1 MFKVKVL
8 DRIQIILALSFYSFF
23 IHAEKPLT
31 LLVYAAGDNNLASS
45 LLYNIKQMKEVHNP
59 DINILVYLF
68 LPPESDGIKKA
79 YKICVTHGKATVIE
93 TDYDKDSGDPK
104 TLIHA
109 CSWALT
115 KYPSDHF
122 GIIASDHGTGIISR
136 FPEAALRGFCYD
148 DTTGNFLDDV
158 KLIQALDVVTTTY
171 RAGKKI
177 DFVGF
182 DACLMAHQEIAT
194 AVAPYA
200 DYMIASQ
207 QTELADGWPYNK
219 FLTEFKNPLSFIQKI
234 IKDYGVYYT
243 TIRKTKDFTL
253 SAFDLNLVETMNN
266 KIDTLAL
273 SLMQTLDIT
282 ELKSPVKKAVTNS
295 LKSFFAEKTSQDI
308 HYFCTQFS
316 LELSAI
322 GTSGLSVKNKN
333 ILATMQEQTLDIK
346 KALTNL
352 IIAETHGSGQTFA
365 HGASLYFPQKRIES
379 SYKKTYWYTISQWPN
394 FLEKFFSI

>member
-1 MFKVKVL
+1 MFKVPIR
-8 DRIQIILALSFYSFF
+8 DRIKIVLALSFYSFF
-23 IHAEKPLT
+23 IHAEKPFT

-45 LLYNIKQMKEVHNP
+45 LLFNIKQMKEVHNP

-79 YKICVTHGKATVIE
+79 YKICVTQGKATVIE
-93 TDYDKDSGDPK
+93 TDYNKDSGNPQ
-104 TLIHA
+104 TLVDA

-158 KLIQALDVVTTTY
+158 KLMQALDTVITTH

-200 DYMIASQ
+200 NYMIASQ
-207 QTELADGWPYNK
+207 QTELADGWPYNR
-219 FLTEFKNPLSFIQKI
+219 FLTEFKNPRSFIEKI
-234 IKDYGVYYT
+234 IQEYAIYYT

-253 SAFDLNLVETMNN
+253 SVFDVSLAETMNN

-273 SLMQTLDIT
+273 SLIQALDTT
-282 ELKSPVKKAVTNS
+282 EIKGALKKAVSNS

-308 HYFCTQFS
+308 DYFCTQFS
-316 LELSAI
+316 LELSAL
-322 GTSGLSVKNKN
+322 GASGLSDNNKK
-333 ILATMQEQTLDIK
+333 IIAKLQEQVLEIK
-346 KALTNL
+346 KTLTEL
-352 IIAETHGSGQTFA
+352 IIAETHGTGQTFA
-365 HGASLYFPQKRIES
+365 HGASLYFPQKRVET
-379 SYKKTYWYTISQWPN
+379 SYKKTYWYTVSQWPK
-394 FLEKFFSI
+394 FLEKFLSI